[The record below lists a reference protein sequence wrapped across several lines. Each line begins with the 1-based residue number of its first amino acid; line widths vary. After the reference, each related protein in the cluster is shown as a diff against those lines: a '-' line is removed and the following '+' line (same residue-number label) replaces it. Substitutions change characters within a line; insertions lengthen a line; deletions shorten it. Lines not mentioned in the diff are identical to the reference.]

1 MKCLLP
7 ALALLTPFAAHAV
20 EGMWQPHQL
29 PAIEAQ
35 LRAAGIGV
43 DPKALSD
50 LSRYPM
56 NAIVSLGGC
65 TASFVSPM
73 GLVVTNHHCAYG
85 SIQYNST
92 PERNLIR
99 DGFLARTLGEE
110 VRAAPTARIFVTE
123 EITEVSE
130 QIRAALE
137 GVSDDRARY
146 DAIDAREKALV
157 AECEAPGGYRC
168 DVYVFHGGA
177 EYFLVRQMEIRDVRL
192 VYAPSNAIGAYGG
205 DIDNWIWPRHTGD
218 FAYYRAYVGPDGKPA
233 DFNEANVPYRPRSHL
248 KVQPKGVAER
258 DYVMIAGYPGRT
270 NRYRLAEEV
279 RDAIEWQY
287 PTLIARYRKILGL
300 IDQHTKDR
308 PDAAIKYASSVMGFN
323 NALKNFEGNLDGFRR
338 IDAVGIKTAEE
349 EAIVAWAREHAP
361 DGVRGYEEMRRQLA
375 VLRERRERDQIL
387 QLLAGMN
394 MTSAARD
401 LYRLS
406 IERARPDAE
415 REAGFQLRDEP
426 RIKARLEQIERRFD
440 AQVERAVL
448 EWLLGDYLALSVE
461 QRLPELDRWIAGAE
475 GVAPDATRLAAALDR
490 LYSSELTDTA
500 KRMAWFG
507 RPRADI
513 EASQDP
519 ALAMAVALMPA
530 WLRIEDENKRYQGEE
545 SRNRPAW
552 MAARIAYAKAKGQE
566 IYADANSSL
575 RVTFGNVQG
584 YSPRDAVNYSAF
596 TWHQGIVEKHTG
608 TDPFDA
614 TEKQLAPIRDGRF
627 GPYAVDGRVPVNF
640 VADLDITGGNS
651 GSPVLNARAELIG
664 LAFDGNYEAIS
675 SGWIFNPVLTRT
687 IAVDVR
693 YMLWVMDAVDGA
705 HGLLKE
711 MGIKPAFER

>member
-1 MKCLLP
+1 MKRLLS
-7 ALALLTPFAAHAV
+7 ALALLVPYSVQAV

-29 PAIEAQ
+29 PAIAAQ
-35 LRAAGIGV
+35 LRAAGIGI
-43 DPKALSD
+43 DPKLLSD

-65 TASFVSPM
+65 TASFVSPL

-99 DGFLARTLGEE
+99 DGFLAKTLGEE
-110 VRAAPTARIFVTE
+110 LRAAPTARIFVTE
-123 EITEVSE
+123 EITEVSAE
-130 QIRAALE
+130 IEKAIA
-137 GVSDDRARY
+137 GVSDDRARF
-146 DAIDAREKALV
+146 DAIDARQKALV

-177 EYFLVRQMEIRDVRL
+177 QYFLVRQLEIRDVRL
-192 VYAPSNAIGAYGG
+192 VYAPSKAIGAYGG
-205 DIDNWIWPRHTGD
+205 DIDNWMWPRHTGD
-218 FAYYRAYVGPDGKPA
+218 FAFYRAYVGPDGKPA
-233 DFNEANVPYRPRSHL
+233 DFNEANVPYRPRSYL
-248 KVQPKGVAER
+248 KVQPKGVAEG

-287 PTLIARYRKILGL
+287 PTLIARYRKMLAL
-300 IDQHTKDR
+300 IEQHTADR
-308 PDAAIKYASSVMGFN
+308 PDAAIRYASAVMSFN

-338 IDAVGIKTAEE
+338 IDAVAIKSAEE
-349 EAIVAWAREHAP
+349 QAILAWAREHAP
-361 DGVRGYEEMRRQLA
+361 DGVRGYEELRRQLA
-375 VLRERRERDQIL
+375 DLRAYRERDQIL
-387 QLLAGMN
+387 QLLAGSQLI
-394 MTSAARD
+394 SAARD
-401 LYRLS
+401 LYRLA
-406 IERARPDAE
+406 IERAKPDAE
-415 REAGFQLRDEP
+415 REVGFQLRDEP
-426 RIKARLEQIERRFD
+426 RIQARLEQMERRFD
-440 AQVERAVL
+440 AQVERAIV
-448 EWLLGDYLALSVE
+448 EWLLADYLALPAD
-461 QRLPELDRWIAGAE
+461 QRLPELDRWIAGAADA
-475 GVAPDATRLAAALDR
+475 APDTTRLAAALDR
-490 LYSSELTDTA
+490 LYASELTDTT

-507 RPRADI
+507 RARAEL
-513 EASQDP
+513 EAATDP
-519 ALAMAVALMPA
+519 ALQMAVAMMPA
-530 WLRIEDENKRYQGEE
+530 WLRLEDESKRYQGEE

-552 MAARIAYAKAKGQE
+552 MAARIAYAKARGQE
-566 IYADANSSL
+566 VYADANSSL

-584 YSPRDAVNYSAF
+584 YSPRDAVNYAAF
-596 TWHQGIVEKHTG
+596 TWHTGIVEKHTG

-614 TEKQLAPIRDGRF
+614 TEKQLAAIRAQRF
-627 GPYAVDGRVPVNF
+627 GPYAVDGRLPVNF

-705 HGLLKE
+705 HNLLKE
-711 MGIKPAFER
+711 MGIKPAFAR